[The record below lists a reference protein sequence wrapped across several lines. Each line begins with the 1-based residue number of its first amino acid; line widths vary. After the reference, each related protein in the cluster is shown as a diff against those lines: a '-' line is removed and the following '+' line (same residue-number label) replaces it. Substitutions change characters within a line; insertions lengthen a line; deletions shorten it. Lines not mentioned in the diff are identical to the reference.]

1 MSIQTSQDYSVDSR
15 YHGGKGAIDNVAG
28 KAFLNKFMQAR
39 RQQDE
44 AGTTQQRTEDDR
56 FVVSGPGDSTYSFKN
71 AFRAPLFNR

>member
-15 YHGGKGAIDNVAG
+15 YHGAKGAKDNVAG
-28 KAFLNKFMQAR
+28 KAFLNKFIQAR
-39 RQQDE
+39 RQQVEGDM
-44 AGTTQQRTEDDR
+44 TQQRREDDR

>member
-15 YHGGKGAIDNVAG
+15 YRGAKGAVDNTAG
-28 KAFLNKFMQAR
+28 KAFLNKFIQAR

-44 AGTTQQRTEDDR
+44 GNMTQQRREDDR

>member
-15 YHGGKGAIDNVAG
+15 YHGGKGAKDNVAG

-44 AGTTQQRTEDDR
+44 GNITQERKKDDR
-56 FVVSGPGDSTYSFKN
+56 YVMSGPGDNTYSFKN
-71 AFRAPLFNR
+71 EYRAPLFNR